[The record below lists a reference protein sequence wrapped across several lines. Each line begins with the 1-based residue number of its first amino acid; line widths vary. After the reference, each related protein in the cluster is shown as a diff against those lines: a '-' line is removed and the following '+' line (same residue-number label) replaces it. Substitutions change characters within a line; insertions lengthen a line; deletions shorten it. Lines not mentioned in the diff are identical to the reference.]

1 MRSRRVYYPIVAL
14 TILLLC
20 TAGAGAIWAQTV
32 NTYDEAVDWL
42 DENPNSPQFG
52 SVLYTAVE
60 YAPSVEAVSD
70 LLDEYLQDVMD
81 RSDRGR
87 VLLRAGI
94 VQELSHQY
102 NRARLSY
109 ARAVDADPSLW
120 EASLRRSSL
129 AIEEGDVSEAVLLL
143 TQVIHQ
149 APTRDIQRRA
159 AMLRIRA
166 YAMQDETERAFTQAA
181 ALVGYPGEQEE
192 IDPPE
197 MNQTVEP
204 EALLLLYETAQIT
217 GNTHAQ
223 EWSATALHTSFDRDA
238 PEASLAQDGE
248 SPDTIATYY
257 PSPSR
262 IFGGMEMRS
271 VPIVEERAPRES
283 SSSGDDDPGRSD
295 PQRETPQERGTGEDQ
310 KREVAGIQTGSFR
323 DGENAQYMARDI
335 RELGFEAEV
344 QEVEIN
350 DEVFFRVIV
359 PLPEDSTPES
369 AQETVVR
376 LKEQGI
382 EGFLVFDSP

>member
-1 MRSRRVYYPIVAL
+1 MRFGHVPRFLSTL
-14 TILLLC
+14 NTFLLLLFV
-20 TAGAGAIWAQTV
+20 ASYLPAQTV
-32 NTYDEAVDWL
+32 NTYDGAVDWL
-42 DENPNSPQFG
+42 DENPSSPQFG
-52 SVLYTAVE
+52 SVLHTAVE
-60 YAPSVEAVSD
+60 YAPSVDAVGN
-70 LLDEYLQDVMD
+70 LLDEYLQEVMD

-87 VLLRAGI
+87 ILLRAGI

-102 NRARLSY
+102 NQARLSY
-109 ARAVDADPSLW
+109 ARAVDADPTLW
-120 EASLRRSSL
+120 DASLRRSSL

-149 APTRDIQRRA
+149 APTREMQRRA

-166 YAMQDETERAFTQAA
+166 YAMQDDTQRAFAQAA
-181 ALVGYPGEQEE
+181 SLVGYPGDQEK

-204 EALLLLYETAQIT
+204 EAVLLLYEMALVI
-217 GNTHAQ
+217 GNAHAQ
-223 EWSATALHTSFDRDA
+223 QWSSTALDTSFDRDT
-238 PEASLAQDGE
+238 PEASLAQEGD
-248 SPDTIATYY
+248 SPDSVAIYY

-271 VPIVEERAPRES
+271 VAIVEQRAPPET
-283 SSSGDDDPGRSD
+283 GDPA
-295 PQRETPQERGTGEDQ
+295 RETSAEQ
-310 KREVAGIQTGSFR
+310 KPAVTGIQTGSFR

-335 RELGFEAEV
+335 RELEFDAEV

-359 PLPEDSTPES
+359 PLPEESTPES

-376 LKEQGI
+376 LKQEGI
-382 EGFLVFDSP
+382 EGFLVFHSP